1 MSTINKSY
9 EGLSIPFTK
18 MTFSPDIPS
27 GALGPNEY
35 NAGENVETDIRGI
48 RSTAGDEEIL
58 NLIPGTPTYI
68 DGGFRQAGG
77 FWFIAATTE
86 GKWWASDGITDWYD
100 ITPNG
105 ATFMGYTQNTNI
117 TGSWNGTV
125 PIYND
130 GIHPPFFLLDEPGAT
145 LTIYSNQ
152 VPLTI
157 ANIAYVDPTTQQITL
172 ATAQTAAP
180 FGLNDIIIIT
190 VGNPNYDGTF
200 KVVSSTTTTIDYLAV
215 PAGAYVPTLKTPTVS
230 PLYCWN
236 YNPNWKS
243 VTAGFVRLYTTPNVG
258 NILVAGNLTVVHLD
272 NTVTN
277 FPTTVRW
284 SQAVTIPYVMP
295 ITWVPTVL
303 NVANELEIPVR
314 GTVLDAFPA
323 NGNLYLGSYWDTV
336 VFTPM
341 NYSTTSAP
349 ILGVRLYNQG
359 RGLLS
364 ANCWANTDDK
374 VYGIDARDIWVF
386 DGQSFQGIGNQRVR
400 NWFYNELDPLY
411 IDRVYMQTNT
421 QKNQVEIYYPD
432 LNADAGIP
440 NKMISYRYDL
450 DVWNAPRDVNRAS
463 FACEAPI
470 FKYDLDLA
478 EWTFNRASRTIVYV
492 RGVLNQQL
500 VQKDVGY
507 NFINGLAINSYFRR
521 DNIKVLKDY
530 SGKLLVHRIM
540 PEVYNLNNND
550 VTINPDTESALIGKV
565 DITIEGANS
574 VGQKPQQSTGIEMST
589 DTNYPWTQ
597 INQNSY
603 RVNSITV
610 ASNVTTPGT
619 IWICTGTTWQVTE
632 VEDDR

>member
-1 MSTINKSY
+1 MTTVNKSY

-18 MTFSPDIPS
+18 MTFSPDVPS

-35 NAGENVETDIRGI
+35 NAGENVETDVRGV
-48 RSTAGDEEIL
+48 RSTAGDAEIL
-58 NLIPGTPTYI
+58 DFIPGTPTFI
-68 DGGFRQAGG
+68 SGGFRRGG
-77 FWFIAATTE
+77 EFWFIAATVE
-86 GKWWASDGITDWYD
+86 GKWWASNGTVDWYD

-105 ATFMGYTQNTNI
+105 ATFVGYTQNTNI
-117 TGSWNGTV
+117 TESWNGTV
-125 PIYND
+125 PVYND
-130 GIHPPFFLLDEPGAT
+130 GIHPPFFLLDEAGAT

-152 VPLTI
+152 TPLTI
-157 ANIAYVDPTTQQITL
+157 ANITYVNPTTQQITL
-172 ATAQTAAP
+172 ADAQTAAP
-180 FGLNDIIIIT
+180 YGLNDLIVIA

-200 KVVSSTTTTIDYLAV
+200 KVVSSTLTTIDYLAV
-215 PAGAYVPTLKTPTVS
+215 PAGAYSPTASNPTVS

-236 YNPNWKS
+236 YNPNWKA
-243 VTAGFVRLYTTPNVG
+243 VAAGFVRLYTTPNVG
-258 NILVAGNLTVVHLD
+258 NILVAGNLTVTNLD
-272 NTVTN
+272 NSVTN
-277 FPTTVRW
+277 YPTTVRW
-284 SQAVTIPYVMP
+284 SQAVTAPYVMP
-295 ITWVPTVL
+295 VTWVPTVL

-314 GTVLDAFPA
+314 GTVLDAFPS
-323 NGNLYLGSYWDTV
+323 NGNLYLSSYWDTV

-359 RGLLS
+359 RGLLT

-374 VYGIDARDIWVF
+374 VYGIDARDVWVF
-386 DGQSFQGIGNQRVR
+386 DGQNFQGIGNQRVR
-400 NWFYNELDPLY
+400 NWFYNELDPVY

-432 LNADAGIP
+432 LNADEGVP
-440 NKMISYRYDL
+440 NKMLSYRYDL
-450 DVWNAPRDVNRAS
+450 DIWNAPRDVNHAT
-463 FACEAPI
+463 FACETPV
-470 FKYDLDLA
+470 FTYNVGTTNWDYNK
-478 EWTFNRASRTIVYV
+478 ASRTVTYV

-500 VQKDVGY
+500 VQKDIGY
-507 NFINGLAINSYFRR
+507 YFINGLPINSYFRR

-550 VTINPDTESALIGKV
+550 VTINPDTESALVGKI

-574 VGQKPQQSTGIEMST
+574 VGQKPQQSTGISMST

-597 INQNSY
+597 INQNSW
-603 RVNSITV
+603 RVNSIKISSDV
-610 ASNVTTPGT
+610 NSPGT
-619 IWICTGTTWQVTE
+619 IWMCTGTTWQVTE